1 MKNKIRFIIALG
13 IIALIFSLCYFI
25 IPFNYVN
32 LSVYITSYIFMM
44 VAILAQLYTFYVAFY
59 KEKNLKIKV
68 YGIPLVRVSLI
79 YLVVT
84 FIITILV
91 TIFNNFFNVPLWFV
105 LIVNVIIVG
114 LEVMSIIKVEF
125 YKDALKE
132 NEAEAKAKQEFM
144 KTLRDDIKA
153 FNNEF
158 KYEPLREKFAK
169 LYELIIYTDP
179 ISTSIV
185 EDIEDEINDNYSSL
199 KSAYYD
205 NDYEKVSYQIDK
217 VISLV
222 KERSIKIRSAK

>member
-13 IIALIFSLCYFI
+13 VIALIFSLCYFI

-91 TIFNNFFNVPLWFV
+91 TIFNNFFNVPLWLV

-114 LEVMSIIKVEF
+114 LEVISIIKVEF

-144 KTLRDDIKA
+144 TPSRQPESKPMKQNHSSASFHISHNAVLH
-153 FNNEF
+153 
-158 KYEPLREKFAK
+158 
-169 LYELIIYTDP
+169 LY
-179 ISTSIV
+179 
-185 EDIEDEINDNYSSL
+185 
-199 KSAYYD
+199 
-205 NDYEKVSYQIDK
+205 
-217 VISLV
+217 
-222 KERSIKIRSAK
+222 